1 LLAEQDGETQA
12 TGDYAMTEQ
21 TQADIREQQ
30 SEMRGEFRQVS
41 KQLDR
46 FEDAHRQDMAELRK
60 VIADANKETNNRL
73 VVGILGI
80 MTIIAAMWVHLSI
93 LVSKAGG

>member
-1 LLAEQDGETQA
+1 
-12 TGDYAMTEQ
+12 MTEQ
-21 TQADIREQQ
+21 TQADMREQQ
-30 SEMRGEFRQVS
+30 SELRGEFRQVS

-73 VVGILGI
+73 IAGILGI
-80 MTIIAAMWVHLSI
+80 MTIIVAMWVHLSI
-93 LVSKAGG
+93 LASKAGG